1 MSSLLIN
8 LSTEFL
14 ILIIYSLVLEGL
26 VAFNSFQVSAKV
38 FHLVFYFLEHI
49 RYSCFRDCI

>member
-1 MSSLLIN
+1 MSSLLVN

-14 ILIIYSLVLEGL
+14 ILIIYPLVLEGL
-26 VAFNSFQVSAKV
+26 VSFNSFQVCTKV

-49 RYSCFRDCI
+49 RHSYFRDCI